1 MNELEKCMAGEW
13 YDCHNAIFLEY
24 KNNARSL
31 LSQYNSFS
39 YNQKKEKTEVL
50 KQLFGSMGTN
60 VSVGLPFICD
70 YGKNIHIGTNVSINM
85 NCTFVDCNKIEIG
98 NNVLIASNVQIYT
111 ATHPVELSDRLT
123 PNWNPDSGE
132 YFCRT

>member
-24 KNNARSL
+24 KNNARNL

-60 VSVGLPFICD
+60 VSVA
-70 YGKNIHIGTNVSINM
+70 
-85 NCTFVDCNKIEIG
+85 NKVK
-98 NNVLIASNVQIYT
+98 VLFLHLEREERQ
-111 ATHPVELSDRLT
+111 
-123 PNWNPDSGE
+123 W
-132 YFCRT
+132 